1 MFSLDFYI
9 FTERSSYFS
18 SYSRCVYL
26 SASIFRV
33 FHCICQKERHLST
46 FMNRCLVSRLFFT
59 ASCFANIINFRWQI
73 VGKSYIHSLNN
84 LLTPLIYRDNFTIVS
99 QWDELIQLMYLRIL
113 TKGSYVEICRLFR
126 TFVGTYPLIVP
137 FTKKALLLGVPSIIK
152 IGVINSLFSLPESS
166 FRFDTLDFQ
175 CLDSRSTK
183 FLDLQLTELY
193 TTITASCFHFKYF

>member
-1 MFSLDFYI
+1 MGLLQLFQKYNYQFAKHRKSLIFQAFSHYQLC
-9 FTERSSYFS
+9 TLVNRTT
-18 SYSRCVYL
+18 
-26 SASIFRV
+26 
-33 FHCICQKERHLST
+33 LST
-46 FMNRCLVSRLFFT
+46 
-59 ASCFANIINFRWQI
+59 
-73 VGKSYIHSLNN
+73 
-84 LLTPLIYRDNFTIVS
+84 
-99 QWDELIQLMYLRIL
+99 WDELIQLMYLRIL

-166 FRFDTLDFQ
+166 FRFDTLDFRCQ
-175 CLDSRSTK
+175 DSRSTK